1 MRVLRCKMNKTNL
14 YKNFEK
20 NGGILRTY
28 QLNELGF
35 YSRQINKLLENGH
48 ITRVKRGVYEL
59 TDNIYPEE
67 VTIARLFPNAVIF
80 LESALMI
87 YGYTDRIPLSWQI
100 AVDRNSEKGQ
110 YKIDYPL
117 IDVFY
122 MEPKLLNVGVDI
134 NQIENVDVK
143 IFNRDRTI
151 CDVLRY
157 KNKIEREVFS
167 NAVQRYVKDPKK
179 NIENLLEYSKILNLK
194 NKVQTYIGVWL

>member
-1 MRVLRCKMNKTNL
+1 MDKKNL
-14 YKNFEK
+14 FKVFEN

-35 YSRQINKLLENGH
+35 YSRQIKKIIENGD
-48 ITRVKRGVYEL
+48 IARVKRGIYEL
-59 TDNIYPEE
+59 TSNIYPEE
-67 VTIARLFPNAVIF
+67 VIIARLFPNAVIF

-122 MEPKLLNVGVDI
+122 MEPKLLDVGVDI

-143 IFNRDRTI
+143 VFNRDRTI
-151 CDVLRY
+151 CDVLRHE
-157 KNKIEREVFS
+157 NKIEREVFS
-167 NAVQRYVKDPKK
+167 SAIQRYVKDPKK
-179 NIENLLEYSKILNLK
+179 NIKRLLEYSEVLNLK

>member
-1 MRVLRCKMNKTNL
+1 MWRCKVNKKDL
-14 YKNFEK
+14 FKAFEN

-35 YSRQINKLLENGH
+35 YSRQINKLIENGD
-48 ITRVKRGVYEL
+48 IARVKRGFYEL
-59 TDNIYPEE
+59 TSNIYPEE
-67 VTIARLFPNAVIF
+67 VIIARLFPNSVIF

-110 YKIDYPL
+110 YKIDYPS

-122 MEPKLLNVGVDI
+122 MEPKLLDVGVDI

-143 IFNRDRTI
+143 VFNRDRTI
-151 CDVLRY
+151 CDVLRHE
-157 KNKIEREVFS
+157 NKIEREVFS
-167 NAVQRYVKDPKK
+167 NAIQRYVKDPKK
-179 NIENLLEYSKILNLK
+179 DIKNLLEYSKLLNLK
-194 NKVQTYIGVWL
+194 NKVQIYIGVWL

>member
-1 MRVLRCKMNKTNL
+1 MDKKDLFKV
-14 YKNFEK
+14 FEN

-35 YSRQINKLLENGH
+35 YSRQINKLIENGD
-48 ITRVKRGVYEL
+48 IARIKRGFYEL
-59 TDNIYPEE
+59 TSNIYPEE
-67 VTIARLFPNAVIF
+67 VIIARLFPNAVIF

-122 MEPKLLNVGVDI
+122 MEPKLLDIGVDI

-151 CDVLRY
+151 CDVLRHE
-157 KNKIEREVFS
+157 NKIEREVFS
-167 NAVQRYVKDPKK
+167 NAIQRYVKDPKK
-179 NIENLLEYSKILNLK
+179 DIKNLLEYSKLLNLK

>member
-1 MRVLRCKMNKTNL
+1 MDKKNL
-14 YKNFEK
+14 FKVFED

-35 YSRQINKLLENGH
+35 YSRQINKLIENGH
-48 ITRVKRGVYEL
+48 IVRIKRGFYEL
-59 TDNIYPEE
+59 TSNIFPEE
-67 VTIARLFPNAVIF
+67 VIIARLFPNAVIF

-100 AVDRNSEKGQ
+100 AVDRNSEKNQ
-110 YKIDYPL
+110 YRIDYPL

-122 MEPKLLNVGVDI
+122 MEPKLLDVGVDI

-143 IFNRDRTI
+143 VFNRDRTI
-151 CDVLRY
+151 CDVLRHE
-157 KNKIEREVFS
+157 NKIEREVFS
-167 NAVQRYVKDPKK
+167 NAIQRYVKDPKK
-179 NIENLLEYSKILNLK
+179 NIKRLLEYSEVLNLK

>member
-1 MRVLRCKMNKTNL
+1 MNKKDL
-14 YKNFEK
+14 FKAFEN

-35 YSRQINKLLENGH
+35 YSRQINKLIENGD
-48 ITRVKRGVYEL
+48 IARVKRGFYEL
-59 TDNIYPEE
+59 TSNIYPEE
-67 VTIARLFPNAVIF
+67 VIIARLFPNSVIF

-110 YKIDYPL
+110 YKIDYPS

-122 MEPKLLNVGVDI
+122 MEPKLLDVGVDI

-143 IFNRDRTI
+143 VFNRDRTI
-151 CDVLRY
+151 CDVLRHE
-157 KNKIEREVFS
+157 NKIEREVFS
-167 NAVQRYVKDPKK
+167 NAIQRYVKDPKK
-179 NIENLLEYSKILNLK
+179 DIKNLLEYSKLLNLK
-194 NKVQTYIGVWL
+194 NKVQIYIGVWL

>member
-1 MRVLRCKMNKTNL
+1 MDKKDLFKA
-14 YKNFEK
+14 FEN

-35 YSRQINKLLENGH
+35 YSRQINKLIEDAD
-48 ITRVKRGVYEL
+48 IARIKRGFYEL
-59 TDNIYPEE
+59 TNTIYPDE
-67 VTIARLFPNAVIF
+67 VIISRLFPNGVIF
-80 LESALMI
+80 LESALML
-87 YGYTDRIPLSWQI
+87 YGYTDRIPLAWQI

-134 NQIENVDVK
+134 NKIENVDVK

-157 KNKIEREVFS
+157 ENKIEREVFS
-167 NAVQRYVKDPKK
+167 NAIQRYVKDPKK
-179 NIENLLEYSKILNLK
+179 DIKNLLEYSKILNLK

>member
-1 MRVLRCKMNKTNL
+1 MWRCKMNKIDL
-14 YKNFEK
+14 FKVFEN
-20 NGGILRTY
+20 NGGILRTN

-35 YSRQINKLLENGH
+35 YSRQINKLIENGH
-48 ITRVKRGVYEL
+48 IARVKRGIYEL
-59 TDNIYPEE
+59 TSNIYPEE

-110 YKIDYPL
+110 YKVDYPL

-122 MEPKLLNVGVDI
+122 MEPRLLDIGVDI
-134 NQIENVDVK
+134 NQIEGVDVK
-143 IFNRDRTI
+143 VFSRDRTI

-157 KNKIEREVFS
+157 ENKIEREVFS
-167 NAVQRYVKDPKK
+167 NAIQRYVKDPKK
-179 NIENLLEYSKILNLK
+179 DIKSLLEYSKLLNLK